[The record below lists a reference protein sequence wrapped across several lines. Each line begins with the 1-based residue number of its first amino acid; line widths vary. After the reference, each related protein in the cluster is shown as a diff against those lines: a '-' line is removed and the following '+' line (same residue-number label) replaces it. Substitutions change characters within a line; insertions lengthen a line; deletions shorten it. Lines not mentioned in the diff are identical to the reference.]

1 MRPIFLASKALLRK
15 KRKEAELRAHPK
27 TQRKE
32 KRMKRNRRREFVYNP
47 PPAPDERF
55 FEQMD
60 ELLKVSG
67 RLAAAAKILGDKG
80 SEALAKQLREEATKI
95 RMLRRNLEEKYL
107 SGERSDHKW
116 Q

>member
-1 MRPIFLASKALLRK
+1 
-15 KRKEAELRAHPK
+15 
-27 TQRKE
+27 
-32 KRMKRNRRREFVYNP
+32 MKRNRRREFVMTQEEFEDLETKAAAACMSQSQLIRLLIAGYNP

-67 RLAAAAKILGDKG
+67 RLAAAAKIIGDKG

>member
-1 MRPIFLASKALLRK
+1 MKDNLF
-15 KRKEAELRAHPK
+15 E
-27 TQRKE
+27 E
-32 KRMKRNRRREFVYNP
+32 KIIHSFDGLSIE
-47 PPAPDERF
+47 E
-55 FEQMD
+55 MD

-67 RLAAAAKILGDKG
+67 RLAAAAKILGDKE